1 MQYDADIRKLDAS
14 RGLPNFDF
22 WQLFL
27 VKESLALMYQMLQL
41 PDRALGLYEELEML
55 LVFAPAHSLP
65 ASDWPVV
72 VPTSSGSSGGS
83 GSSSGNNGKSSGN
96 SGGSGG
102 NSGGNSGNNS
112 SGANSP
118 MKPQATDNYTSSN
131 EETPSNYPNKPKK
144 DLMSDACRSGEDI
157 IVYSINTARMNIL
170 WNKFSLFQLQHYIF
184 ARQMYFLLVHLRQPT
199 RCAEKALAYMR
210 SSSASLDNKLVQ
222 QYPIKN
228 TTYTSAE
235 IEMNESA
242 NIGEK
247 LADEKMLQLRRAQVC
262 AN

>member
-72 VPTSSGSSGGS
+72 VPASSGSSG
-83 GSSSGNNGKSSGN
+83 SSGNSK

-102 NSGGNSGNNS
+102 SGGNSGNNS

-118 MKPQATDNYTSSN
+118 MKPQATDNYASSN
-131 EETPSNYPNKPKK
+131 EEAASNNPNKPKK

-222 QYPIKN
+222 QYPIKS

-235 IEMNESA
+235 IELNESA

-262 AN
+262 GN